1 MTEPKTTR
9 LWGELGPP
17 THRPEAVATLPIIV
31 RMAAYESADE
41 GKMFRVAESH
51 NHVLR
56 EVPVDALQAGLAR
69 VCAGIEQALAGLTQ
83 EGRFPLKEVAFKV
96 VVNAEGEVAILAAGG
111 EDGELT
117 LRFGA
122 D

>member
-1 MTEPKTTR
+1 MSDPNSPWSRGAPSPAEP
-9 LWGELGPP
+9 PS
-17 THRPEAVATLPIIV
+17 TLPIVV
-31 RMAAYESADE
+31 RMAAYESQDE
-41 GKMFRVAESH
+41 GKMFRVSESH

-56 EVPVDALQAGLAR
+56 EVPIEGLREGLAR
-69 VCAGIEQALAGLTQ
+69 ICAGVEAALSKLPT
-83 EGRFPLKEVAFKV
+83 EGRFPLREVCFKV
-96 VVNAEGEVAILAAGG
+96 VVDARGEVAILAAGG

>member
-1 MTEPKTTR
+1 MPEPKPTR
-9 LWGELGPP
+9 LWGALEPQ
-17 THRPEAVATLPIIV
+17 RPEPVATLPIIV

-41 GKMFRVAESH
+41 GKMFRVSESH

-69 VCAGIEQALAGLTQ
+69 ICAGVEQALEGLSRD
-83 EGRFPLKEVAFKV
+83 GRFPLREVAFKV
-96 VVNAEGEVAILAAGG
+96 VVDAQGEVAILAAGG

-122 D
+122 E